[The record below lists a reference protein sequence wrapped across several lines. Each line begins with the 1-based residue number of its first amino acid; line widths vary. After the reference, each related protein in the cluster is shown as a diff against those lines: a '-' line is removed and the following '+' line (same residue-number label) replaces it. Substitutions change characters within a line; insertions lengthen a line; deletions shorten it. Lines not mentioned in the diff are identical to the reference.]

1 MISEDKLYYILKFFE
16 EKKIQQTKI
25 LFITRPVLPK
35 KRFFINFFF
44 LQQSGITG
52 ENPWKG
58 EKFLKATALYRKY

>member
-25 LFITRPVLPK
+25 CLLRVQCYQRKDFSLI
-35 KRFFINFFF
+35 FF
-44 LQQSGITG
+44 LQQSEITG